1 MEVRNVIKVPP
12 VRPRVRFLSYQGL
25 RPSPLLSS
33 TLDSLIIPHFHPP
46 HRETLLFALEIFC
59 GTGMGQGNQTA
70 TTLSSPLPPPP
81 PPPPLFF
88 LLSFFFF
95 YRLSSSIQ
103 ILSTSR
109 SLSVA
114 KFLITDPIVK
124 IIGGGG

>member
-81 PPPPLFF
+81 PPP
-88 LLSFFFF
+88 SFFSFLF
-95 YRLSSSIQ
+95 SFSIVYPAP
-103 ILSTSR
+103 SR
-109 SLSVA
+109 SSPLLGVYRSPS
-114 KFLITDPIVK
+114 F
-124 IIGGGG
+124 